1 MSIFYFVHV
10 RSAEDRP
17 FEVHRG
23 AVSMEVSDTVAKI
36 CKAADYQQDSKITA
50 TAKHVSYNAVMKDK
64 NLSVAVCDDMFP
76 RRLVFA
82 FLERVS
88 AGNPTKNFILSE
100 MEFFST
106 NPDADKIRRI
116 QTDVNEV
123 KDLMM
128 ENISKVLYRGERL
141 EDIDRKTDDL
151 RLTSGQFQ
159 HRSSALRCAL
169 IRQNAKLTVIIVM
182 IVLFIVCIIGSILI
196 WQASKSRH

>member
-1 MSIFYFVHV
+1 
-10 RSAEDRP
+10 
-17 FEVHRG
+17 
-23 AVSMEVSDTVAKI
+23 
-36 CKAADYQQDSKITA
+36 
-50 TAKHVSYNAVMKDK
+50 
-64 NLSVAVCDDMFP
+64 VAVCDDMFP